1 MRFAVLALTLVAFAS
16 FVGPAG
22 AVIVVPTVGFW
33 TGVVDGFL
41 CLFKLLLS
49 PFVEVT
55 VVAAPLENWTYTL
68 GYCIGLL
75 SFTGM
80 AGALGYAEGSEASDI
95 RWG

>member
-1 MRFAVLALTLVAFAS
+1 MRFAVLVLALIAFGT

-22 AVIVVPTVGFW
+22 AVEITPTVGFW

-41 CLFKLLLS
+41 AS

-55 VVAAPLENWTYTL
+55 VVAAPLENWTYTA

-80 AGALGYAEGSEASDI
+80 AGALGYSEASEAGDI
-95 RWG
+95 GWR

>member
-1 MRFAVLALTLVAFAS
+1 MLALIAFGT

-22 AVIVVPTVGFW
+22 AVEIAPTVGFW

-41 CLFKLLLS
+41 CLFKLLAS

-55 VVAAPLENWTYTL
+55 VVAAPLENWTYTA

-80 AGALGYAEGSEASDI
+80 AGALGYSEASEAGDI
-95 RWG
+95 GWR